1 MSSPW
6 LTSGT
11 TSFTPAARRSRSA
24 GESSWSPSSATGP
37 GALIRYMTSGS
48 LGAMSTRGVSAV
60 RCEGRAM
67 EWSVARADEAVGS
80 DPRPRTQRSDRAK
93 LSIST
98 SFYGPGVRKALRGS
112 PLGPQGDH
120 VDGLDGT
127 KKAFERQRRERLGLD
142 EILDEG
148 VGALAQ
154 EDLPALCLGAQARG
168 EVHDRPHGAVVGA
181 AGEADPPEGRV
192 AERDPDAEV
201 EVVPALSPAGHEL
214 TDELAHG
221 HRHADRP
228 RGRVRARHGIV
239 EERENRVAGEALER
253 RLVLEHERTEGVVVL
268 AQHAHDLLG
277 RGDLRERGEAAEIA
291 EHGGDLAPMALEE
304 LLVVR
309 DDLGDLRREEA
320 TQTLDPLELLDL
332 LRDARDER
340 LGPVGELRGL
350 FLDRGGPR
358 LDAHQRPRSRD
369 DLRRRDIWPDDRVRA
384 GFEPRD
390 AEVVAGR
397 DDEHRPPR
405 AIVVPGD
412 DPPQLSERAISRR
425 VEHDE
430 VRDRS
435 DVGRHIAERAEGRGE
450 VSAVGRAEKNPR
462 ACGDRHHRARS
473 RSHRLACAG
482 CIVSRTAVSSSA
494 RRASRSTWSRRRSA
508 SKSRV
513 RAAS

>member
-11 TSFTPAARRSRSA
+11 TSFTPAARRSRRA

-48 LGAMSTRGVSAV
+48 LGAMSTCGVSGV
-60 RCEGRAM
+60 RREGRAA
-67 EWSVARADEAVGS
+67 ERSAARTDGAVGS
-80 DPRPRTQRSDRAK
+80 ACRPRTQRSDRAK

-112 PLGPQGDH
+112 PLEPQGDH

-127 KKAFERQRRERLGLD
+127 KEAFERRRRERLGRD

-168 EVHDRPHGAVVGA
+168 EVHDRPHRAVVGA

-214 TDELAHG
+214 TNALAHG
-221 HRHADRP
+221 HRHAHRA
-228 RGRVRARHGIV
+228 RGGVRAGHRVV
-239 EERENRVAGEALER
+239 EEREDRVPGETLER
-253 RLVLEHERTEGVVVL
+253 RLELEHERTKGVVVL

-277 RGDLRERGEAAEIA
+277 LGDLRERGEAAEIA

-304 LLVVR
+304 RLVVR
-309 DDLGDLRREEA
+309 DDLRDLGREEA
-320 TQTLDPLELLDL
+320 AQALDPLELLDL
-332 LRDARDER
+332 LRHTGDER

-350 FLDRGGPR
+350 PLDRIVSR
-358 LDAHQRPRSRD
+358 LDAQERTRSRD
-369 DLRRRDIWPDDRVRA
+369 QLRLRDAWPDDRVRA
-384 GFEPRD
+384 GVQRRD
-390 AEVVAGR
+390 AEVVVGR

-405 AIVVPGD
+405 AIAVPGD
-412 DPPQLSERAISRR
+412 DPP
-425 VEHDE
+425 
-430 VRDRS
+430 
-435 DVGRHIAERAEGRGE
+435 
-450 VSAVGRAEKNPR
+450 
-462 ACGDRHHRARS
+462 
-473 RSHRLACAG
+473 
-482 CIVSRTAVSSSA
+482 
-494 RRASRSTWSRRRSA
+494 
-508 SKSRV
+508 
-513 RAAS
+513 